1 MTNTSIFDTDYET
14 EMEVA
19 YGRENLLSNSINN
32 FIDFVHFSTESI
44 RHQTLSPI
52 SGLIYEEME
61 TLVGGIDNETM
72 LSLNPHLGDTVA
84 LAEVVDKAK
93 QNGCNITDDLLNKV
107 EGLTEVEALEVAYRI
122 YAFNEMKR
130 ILSEHFDRL

>member
-1 MTNTSIFDTDYET
+1 MDK
-14 EMEVA
+14 EMKPLVFT
-19 YGRENLLSNSINN
+19 LLLLF
-32 FIDFVHFSTESI
+32 FI
-44 RHQTLSPI
+44 
-52 SGLIYEEME
+52 
-61 TLVGGIDNETM
+61 
-72 LSLNPHLGDTVA
+72 LGDTVA
-84 LAEVVDKAK
+84 LAEVVNKAK